1 MLINLLHRSLPW
13 YFWKSFSAIIT
24 LCSVC
29 WLALMVLHGFRWSL
43 RDKKGEWGAGSV
55 VSNGYLYPF
64 HRGEFLWMFFSTAR
78 RKLNDMFRSFDESRL
93 PLVLLVDEVY
103 FILFFCLL
111 IGDTTFDMELTGIIL
126 QRYHYGQIREG
137 RGGHS

>member
-1 MLINLLHRSLPW
+1 MQGQW
-13 YFWKSFSAIIT
+13 
-24 LCSVC
+24 SVMDIC
-29 WLALMVLHGFRWSL
+29 ILFIEANFYGCL
-43 RDKKGEWGAGSV
+43 
-55 VSNGYLYPF
+55 
-64 HRGEFLWMFFSTAR
+64 FSTAR

-111 IGDTTFDMELTGIIL
+111 ISDTTFDMELTGIIL